1 MDIMDEIERIFEEN
15 GVDAQD
21 KDQLMEMDSL
31 QYMTIIVEI
40 EQKYGIVFP
49 DEYLERNMVEDFE
62 EFVNAVV
69 GLVDNSL
76 DEDGVMLS
84 EDITDK

>member
-1 MDIMDEIERIFEEN
+1 MDIKDEIERIFEEN

-21 KDQLMEMDSL
+21 KDQLMEIDSL

-62 EFVNAVV
+62 KFVNTVV
-69 GLVDNSL
+69 GLVDNSSV
-76 DEDGVMLS
+76 EDGVMLS